1 MQWFGLRR
9 LSVVVSDCQL
19 IAMLGNSMP
28 VDVLKVIIGGV
39 LPALTHNAQLKEVE

>member
-19 IAMLGNSMP
+19 IAMLGNSMS
-28 VDVLKVIIGGV
+28 VDVLKVIIGAV
-39 LPALTHNAQLKEVE
+39 LPALARNAQPGEVE